1 MRAEGNKKKKKKKS
15 KIGFEAKPL
24 LLFVIISLQRKEIC
38 GKKFFLFDE

>member
-1 MRAEGNKKKKKKKS
+1 MRAEGNKKKKKS
-15 KIGFEAKPL
+15 KIGFEAKSL